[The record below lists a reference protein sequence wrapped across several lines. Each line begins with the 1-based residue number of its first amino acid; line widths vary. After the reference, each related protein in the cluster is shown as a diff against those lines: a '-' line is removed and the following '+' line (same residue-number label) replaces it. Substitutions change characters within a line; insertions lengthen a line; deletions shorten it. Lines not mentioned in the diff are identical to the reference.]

1 MVGVSFHTAA
11 MSHRRQGHRRP
22 PASLPD
28 ECAYY
33 EHSPVACRRGPGIQA
48 ARMKSSMWIYAA
60 AGYNVALAAFH
71 LGFWRMFR
79 WREELPKLHPANRGV
94 MQVLNLMLTVFL
106 LLMGGLQIL
115 RTEEIVTTP
124 LGRTLMA
131 GLMGCWLIRAALQ
144 PVFFKSLPS
153 ATNVVFVVLFL
164 AGAGLHA
171 MALPV
176 E

>member
-1 MVGVSFHTAA
+1 LRTFA
-11 MSHRRQGHRRP
+11 R
-22 PASLPD
+22 SLP
-28 ECAYY
+28 CA
-33 EHSPVACRRGPGIQA
+33 A
-48 ARMKSSMWIYAA
+48 APPNLPRMKSSMWIYAA

-79 WREELPKLHPANRGV
+79 WKEELPKLHPANQGV
-94 MQVLNLMLTVFL
+94 MQALNVMLAYVFL
-106 LLMGGLQIL
+106 LIAGLQIL
-115 RTEEIVTTP
+115 RADEIVGSP

-131 GLMGCWLIRAALQ
+131 GWMGFWLIRAAVQ
-144 PVFFKSLPS
+144 PVFFKGLPS
-153 ATNVVFVVLFL
+153 ATNVAFVLLFL